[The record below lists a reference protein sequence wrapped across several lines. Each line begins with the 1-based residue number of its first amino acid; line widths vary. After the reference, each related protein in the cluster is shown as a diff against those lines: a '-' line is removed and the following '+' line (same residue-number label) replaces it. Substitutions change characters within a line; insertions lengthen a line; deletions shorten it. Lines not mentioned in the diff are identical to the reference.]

1 MLWLECI
8 YLKKGM
14 IGVMKRLVTM
24 LSVVALCIASLS
36 TIASA
41 NSKYTWP
48 VPDSTRITQ
57 GFKGNTHKGI
67 DIGAKTAGVA
77 GNRIVAYYD
86 GTVSRSGWSDS
97 YGWVVYV
104 HHVINS
110 ANYQSRYAHMNKTP
124 AVSTNQKV
132 GKGATLGYMGKT
144 GDATGVH
151 LHFETRKCTG
161 ACKTDNSSNPV
172 NPITNFFPEH
182 AGKVPK
188 SIEPGETDPE
198 KIDDVLDDIFYSVE
212 EILNMTADERLSKGI
227 PLD

>member
-1 MLWLECI
+1 
-8 YLKKGM
+8 
-14 IGVMKRLVTM
+14 MKRLVTM

-57 GFKGNTHKGI
+57 GFNSSTHKGI

-132 GKGATLGYMGKT
+132 GKGAISGIWARREMRRESIFISRQENARAPAKQTT
-144 GDATGVH
+144 
-151 LHFETRKCTG
+151 
-161 ACKTDNSSNPV
+161 P
-172 NPITNFFPEH
+172 PIRSTQHEF
-182 AGKVPK
+182 
-188 SIEPGETDPE
+188 
-198 KIDDVLDDIFYSVE
+198 
-212 EILNMTADERLSKGI
+212 LS
-227 PLD
+227 